1 MGRVKTALI
10 KRTVKQLLKEYKDKF
25 MPKFED
31 NKKLLAETTE
41 IPSKK
46 LRNIVAGY
54 LARQVKQLK
63 QNPTSKES
71 LKTQI

>member
-46 LRNIVAGY
+46 LKKN
-54 LARQVKQLK
+54 
-63 QNPTSKES
+63 T
-71 LKTQI
+71 T